1 MDSFKKGKY
10 LTAAFF
16 SAAIWGFFAIPLRNL
31 KGFVAEEIL
40 YNRIFMSF
48 GVIWLTIFVFKR
60 SRLLA
65 DLASLKSATKKDWR
79 IIVCQILGAA
89 LLLILNWY
97 TYIYVINS
105 RSLKVGAFAYMV
117 CPLITALGGFLILKE
132 NLSKLKLVS
141 LVIALI
147 SIIMLASGSVVD
159 VLWAVIVAA
168 LYAFYLIIQRKT
180 NGFDKLGGFDKLNVL
195 AIQITLI
202 ALIALPT
209 YILKGFTFSKEPF
222 FWANIFLIS
231 TLFTIIPF
239 FLSLYALI
247 GIPSSTMGIII
258 YVNPIIAF
266 LVAVIYFNERISAD
280 QFIAYGLLMFAVVLF
295 NWQAIKEILK
305 YNKKRGFVCK

>member
-79 IIVCQILGAA
+79 IIACQILGAA
-89 LLLILNWY
+89 LLLTFNWY

-132 NLSKLKLVS
+132 NLSKLKLIS

-180 NGFDKLGGFDKLNVL
+180 SGFDKLNVL

-231 TLFTIIPF
+231 TLFTIIPL

-305 YNKKRGFVCK
+305 YNKKRGFVRK